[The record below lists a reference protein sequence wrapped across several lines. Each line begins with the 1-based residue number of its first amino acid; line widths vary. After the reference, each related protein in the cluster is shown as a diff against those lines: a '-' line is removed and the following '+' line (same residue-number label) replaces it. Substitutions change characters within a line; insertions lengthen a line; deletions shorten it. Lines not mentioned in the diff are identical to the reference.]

1 MENKF
6 FGKSLK
12 SKMCQMGHFYVDLE
26 WPDGNDLKSCLN
38 KSLWCM
44 IMRFLRSWQVIYRSN
59 LKYHMGHISRK
70 YGLFGSFIP
79 KNFPW
84 PRNIKKKN
92 AHRKIFPKI
101 SKFASKTFWGR
112 VLTDI
117 PWQDLPELI
126 SVNFGSIFR
135 IVGYFF
141 DTLEAQS

>member
-1 MENKF
+1 M
-6 FGKSLK
+6 L
-12 SKMCQMGHFYVDLE
+12 KMCQMGHFDVDLE
-26 WPDGNDLKSCLN
+26 WPDENDLKSCLN

-79 KNFPW
+79 KYFPS
-84 PRNIKKKN
+84 PRNITKKLPTVKF
-92 AHRKIFPKI
+92 FPKFKNSLQRPFGVGCWPI
-101 SKFASKTFWGR
+101 Y
-112 VLTDI
+112 L
-117 PWQDLPELI
+117 WQDLPELI
-126 SVNFGSIFR
+126 SVNFCSIFR